1 MGIYCGRVRE
11 IMIEEGG
18 YLGAW
23 ISCPAEVIPAPGQ
36 YVLAY
41 CKDDYDFYLGRSLF
55 LKEASSRGFLTA
67 PPVPVRWQP
76 GDEVRLRGPL
86 GRGFQ
91 LPENISRLVLVAL
104 GNTSGRLYPLA
115 IQALAKNID
124 VVLFSPAPLPPLPA
138 ALEVQPL
145 NTLPEAIHWADF
157 IALDTDLKTL
167 SVLRADL
174 GLGAYEKFHCP
185 AQVLIYIPMP
195 CGGLADCGA
204 CAVPLRRGWKLA
216 CKDGPVFDLN
226 SLEW

>member
-1 MGIYCGRVRE
+1 
-11 IMIEEGG
+11 
-18 YLGAW
+18 
-23 ISCPAEVIPAPGQ
+23 
-36 YVLAY
+36 
-41 CKDDYDFYLGRSLF
+41 
-55 LKEASSRGFLTA
+55 
-67 PPVPVRWQP
+67 
-76 GDEVRLRGPL
+76 
-86 GRGFQ
+86 
-91 LPENISRLVLVAL
+91 L